1 MKASAMNQFTQYRI
15 RVRGHLGPA
24 LADTFEGAVVERQPD
39 GVSEVRVELPDQAA
53 LHGLLT
59 QVRDLGLP
67 LLSVEVIDQR
77 SSASGPGDH
86 RVPDT
91 SIGKGDVRHGSHS

>member
-1 MKASAMNQFTQYRI
+1 MKASVMNQFTQYRI

-24 LADTFEGAVVERQPD
+24 LADTFEGAVVERGPD
-39 GVSEVRVELPDQAA
+39 GVSELRVKLPDQAA

-59 QVRDLGLP
+59 RVRDLGLP

-77 SSASGPGDH
+77 SPASGPGGH